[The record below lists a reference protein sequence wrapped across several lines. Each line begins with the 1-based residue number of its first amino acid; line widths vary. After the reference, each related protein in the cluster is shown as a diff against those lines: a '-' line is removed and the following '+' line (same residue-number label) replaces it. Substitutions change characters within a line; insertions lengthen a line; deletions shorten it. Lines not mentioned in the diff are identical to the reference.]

1 MLVDP
6 FLSPILTVASVL
18 NNGETGDIH
27 ITYFKKT
34 VWAGGCKSDFDD
46 CLQQKNPHVG
56 MLRINKQASC
66 FWGSFKG
73 FVAIYYSRLPGRC

>member
-1 MLVDP
+1 MFGCQPAFKSSTYMLVDP

-46 CLQQKNPHVG
+46 CLQQKIP
-56 MLRINKQASC
+56 M
-66 FWGSFKG
+66 
-73 FVAIYYSRLPGRC
+73 